1 MAKVSGVEFLAN
13 SVAGCFYVIFWI
25 QLVGLF
31 IERHAVAISLSVL
44 AVTCGLEFLQLW
56 QPDWLQAIRATLPG
70 RALLGTTFSWMDFP
84 YYFIGAFA
92 GFLVLCRV

>member
-1 MAKVSGVEFLAN
+1 MPRRSKIVFLVATIAIGIRAKVSAVEFLAN
-13 SVAGCFYVIFWI
+13 SVAGFFYVIFWI

-31 IERHAVAISLSVL
+31 IERHALAIL
-44 AVTCGLEFLQLW
+44 
-56 QPDWLQAIRATLPG
+56 
-70 RALLGTTFSWMDFP
+70 ALLGTPFSGMDFP